1 MATEKTINLTK
12 ISLVRDD
19 ITLIDVDA
27 FVFYARP
34 DLQLGTGIGNAI
46 AVRGGPKIQEELD
59 KLEKPTVGQA
69 LASQAGKLKAKN
81 IIHAVGP
88 AFQEDDTEGK
98 LRTTAQNALKTAEEL
113 GVEKLALPAM
123 GKPTEA
129 RGESRGLGHGRGV
142 GSRDRCH
149 RAAGVDPG
157 VSGPGGGGR
166 RHRSGDGAGCQ
177 GPRRHGSRSQ
187 KISPLGRWLHGAHSG
202 SPPRERPAHQPRVH
216 R

>member
-123 GKPTEA
+123 GSGFYGVAPDMSAKVTLDVVNQHIKGQTKLKEVFFCMSDPRDMTPFQARLEA
-129 RGESRGLGHGRGV
+129 LT
-142 GSRDRCH
+142 
-149 RAAGVDPG
+149 
-157 VSGPGGGGR
+157 
-166 RHRSGDGAGCQ
+166 
-177 GPRRHGSRSQ
+177 
-187 KISPLGRWLHGAHSG
+187 
-202 SPPRERPAHQPRVH
+202 
-216 R
+216 